1 MNYLKVVGGVL
12 CFLILASNIWSI
24 SSWSE
29 SRGVYDDI
37 CYLRQAHLFQKFG
50 IRGLDTDIAHNDD
63 GYLETKLKAIG
74 YPAWAGAPCHTFMPA
89 AKKAVIQYPPGT
101 GFVLALFPE
110 GFQVVPLYVS
120 ASVIV
125 FGFALLAIFLGG
137 STSPIL
143 LTTGF
148 GCLAV
153 FLMINPSKASYSA
166 APTMVVCAVVGWL
179 TARLFVK
186 TPPRHSMLLTM
197 LIGFLIG
204 FAVNFRLPNLFLS
217 AGYFL
222 FFGFAFLR
230 SRNLKTFLQGGS
242 FGLAYLVGIAPTLIA
257 NAINAGSPFATTY
270 GGDPTD
276 LSPPTIDAGIIWAYL
291 KDMQGILL
299 TLASVW
305 VVLIFCVNRGA
316 GIRSVALVTALNL
329 AVNVPFFL
337 THPTFNPYY
346 ALPIA
351 MLSLWSLLFAFL
363 MQSAESWDGRPIRQ
377 TAMT

>member
-29 SRGVYDDI
+29 ARGVYDDI
-37 CYLRQAHLFQKFG
+37 CYLRQAHLFQKLG

-299 TLASVW
+299 ALASAW

>member
-29 SRGVYDDI
+29 ARGVYDDI

-276 LSPPTIDAGIIWAYL
+276 LSPPTIDASIIWAYL

-299 TLASVW
+299 TLASAW